1 MNGEDAY
8 RTAPTRDARPT
19 RDAAPARDTLPTRD
33 AWPTHGARPSGSFN
47 RRRDIEHFER
57 WAPKY
62 DRSWTQSIFFGRVHQ
77 GVTQVVATLRPAPT
91 RILDIGCGTGALLRL
106 LAGRFPAAD
115 LIGADASKE
124 MLKMACTANPF
135 PERLRF
141 IEAQAEG
148 LPFAE
153 SSFDLILSTISFHHW
168 ADQSQGLHEAARTLA
183 PGGLFLLAD
192 HFVTPLQ
199 WVFFATPGRRKR
211 FHSPAEIDEM
221 LGAAGLTGQK
231 WHDIHR
237 IGPLLLING
246 VTADKAP
253 VDTAPVAK
261 APV

>member
-1 MNGEDAY
+1 
-8 RTAPTRDARPT
+8 
-19 RDAAPARDTLPTRD
+19 
-33 AWPTHGARPSGSFN
+33 
-47 RRRDIEHFER
+47 
-57 WAPKY
+57 
-62 DRSWTQSIFFGRVHQ
+62 
-77 GVTQVVATLRPAPT
+77 VTQVIATLRPAPT

-106 LAGRFPAAD
+106 LAGRFPRAD

-124 MLKMACTANPF
+124 MLKMASRANPF

-168 ADQSQGLHEAARTLA
+168 ADQSRGLREAARTLT

-199 WVFFATPGRRKR
+199 WVFSATPGRRKR
-211 FHSPAEIDEM
+211 FHTPAEIDEM
-221 LGAAGLTGQK
+221 LGVAGLTGHR

-237 IGPLLLING
+237 IGPFLLING
-246 VTADKAP
+246 VTAGKAP
-253 VDTAPVAK
+253 VGSAPVGSAPIGTAPV
-261 APV
+261 